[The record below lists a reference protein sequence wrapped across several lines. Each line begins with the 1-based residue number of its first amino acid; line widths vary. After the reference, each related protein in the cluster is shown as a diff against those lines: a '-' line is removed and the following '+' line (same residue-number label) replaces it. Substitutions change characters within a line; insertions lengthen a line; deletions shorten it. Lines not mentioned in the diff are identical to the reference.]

1 MTCTEVRLSWIEHF
15 LCWNAFFLRKSA
27 SSPGEDHSLIYTWIN
42 ADLQVLKVDLPPLAI
57 SFLLVRDGFYHI
69 FSKRTVFHLLFL
81 CSVCQILEMCPCSIV
96 TETSCIAISSWMT
109 TKRNVSFCLQESNLL
124 MLKETS
130 ELVGNYVNWG
140 ELKKKAD
147 IKLKISVVKEYS
159 MYPKT
164 IVLE

>member
-81 CSVCQILEMCPCSIV
+81 CSMCQILEMCPWSIV

-109 TKRNVSFCLQESNLL
+109 TKRKVSFCLQESNLL

-130 ELVGNYVNWG
+130 ELIGNYVNWG
-140 ELKKKAD
+140 ELKKRPISSWKSLLSRN
-147 IKLKISVVKEYS
+147 IVCIPKL
-159 MYPKT
+159 
-164 IVLE
+164 